1 MQGLQRLERNGS
13 RAHAQG
19 MGAWMRFLVILT
31 ATLIAGCGS
40 GGSAGGGNAGSGSP
54 PSVGATTTS
63 GFGTCAPPSASLSP
77 AGSVGALVD
86 GLAATEMKQQQL
98 PGMAVALAKAG
109 SLVYAQGYGY
119 ADLSDCRPVQPD
131 TPFQLASDSKAF
143 TAAAILQLQSAGALD
158 IDNPVI
164 TYLPEYPF
172 DPRITVRMLLNQISG
187 LADYLNDAAVF
198 PNEDIWL
205 AQGVTEQTAL
215 TAIAQAALQFE
226 PGTQYQYSNSNYFLL
241 GSILEAVSPEA
252 YPDYLAAHIFGP
264 LGLTHT
270 SYTQPPAAAL
280 PYEFLAQVGPVQ
292 APIWARSDL
301 FAAGA
306 LWSDVQ
312 DLASF
317 DAALFNGKLLPAAQ
331 FTEMVTPPPNV
342 VTNYAMGWMKTT
354 VLNRPFVW
362 HEGGLPGALS
372 YNGFFLDDGFSISL
386 LMNESSIDIVSFSEQ
401 MVEAVC
407 GSSPTAC

>member
-1 MQGLQRLERNGS
+1 
-13 RAHAQG
+13 
-19 MGAWMRFLVILT
+19 MGAWMRLLIILT
-31 ATLIAGCGS
+31 ATLIAGCGGGGG
-40 GGSAGGGNAGSGSP
+40 GGSAASVPAP
-54 PSVGATTTS
+54 PVGAATTS
-63 GFGTCAPPSASLSP
+63 GFGTCTPPSASLSP
-77 AGSVGALVD
+77 AGSVGTLVD

-98 PGMAVALAKAG
+98 PGMTVALAKGG
-109 SLVYAQGYGY
+109 SIVYAQGYGY
-119 ADLSDCRPVQPD
+119 ADLSDCRPMQPD
-131 TPFQLASDSKAF
+131 TPFQLASDTKAF
-143 TAAAILQLQSAGALD
+143 TAAAILQLHSTGALD

-187 LADYLNDAAVF
+187 LADYINDAAVF
-198 PNEDIWL
+198 PNNGTWL
-205 AQGVTEQTAL
+205 AQGVTEQTVL
-215 TAIAQAALQFE
+215 TAIAQAPLQFE
-226 PGTQYQYSNSNYFLL
+226 PGNKYQYSNSNYFLL
-241 GSILEAVSPEA
+241 GSILEVVSPEA
-252 YPDYLAAHIFGP
+252 FPDYLATQIFGP

-270 SYTQPPAAAL
+270 SYTQPAAAAL
-280 PYEFLAQVGPVQ
+280 PYEFLANVGPVQ

-312 DLASF
+312 DLARF
-317 DAALFNGKLLPAAQ
+317 DAALFSGKLLPAAQ
-331 FTEMVTPPPNV
+331 FTEMVTPPANV
-342 VTNYAMGWMKTT
+342 VTSYAMGWIKTT

-401 MVEAVC
+401 VVQAVC
-407 GSSPTAC
+407 ESSPAMC